1 MKTAGVYELLGQ
13 PSYSGGKSIMNWTE
27 LNYGAYYMYER

>member
-13 PSYSGGKSIMNWTE
+13 PSYIEISIFSYTILFPPVLHNF
-27 LNYGAYYMYER
+27 L